1 VRFKPPAPLSTRS
14 RGSLKRGSTVRVGG
28 RPEGSPRKSIKF
40 GAMARDRTKLEAVL
54 ARAAELDSLAD
65 DGQIMLDD
73 EEVSWVGAEL
83 GISRVSISR
92 ALSEL
97 NAGQSLTVDA
107 TAVLPGTRARV
118 MSDLATYLHIRGL
131 RSIAAGVWEQRSGWW
146 PDLYRFLALTPVAVA
161 VSDSGNSTR
170 ITLIAGLDR
179 IWRVHLLIGVLGFV
193 AAAVVTV
200 PTLELTNMLAGVL
213 VATLFMVL
221 SWWFYLRRRRM
232 ITWRLQWALEEIAR
246 PSYRMQPW

>member
-1 VRFKPPAPLSTRS
+1 MLPDTATEPPKKSSPD
-14 RGSLKRGSTVRVGG
+14 GSLAKA
-28 RPEGSPRKSIKF
+28 IKF
-40 GAMARDRTKLEAVL
+40 GAMARDHPNLEEVL
-54 ARAAELDSLAD
+54 TRAAELDLLAA
-65 DGQIMLDD
+65 DGQLMLND

-83 GISRVSISR
+83 GISPVSISR

-97 NAGQSLTVDA
+97 NAGQSLNVDA

-131 RSIAAGVWEQRSGWW
+131 RSIGAGVWEQRSGWW

-161 VSDSGNSTR
+161 ASDSGNSTR

-193 AAAVVTV
+193 TAAVVTIL
-200 PTLELTNMLAGVL
+200 TLELTNMLAGIL
-213 VATLFMVL
+213 VATLSMGL
-221 SWWFYLRRRRM
+221 SWWFYLRRRRL
-232 ITWRLQWALEEIAR
+232 ITLRLQWALEEIAR
-246 PSYRMQPW
+246 PSYRVQPW